1 MKQLLALII
10 ALSSLVAIFLQLDL
24 MLSNSSQLLGETLI
38 RFFSFFTIL
47 TNSLVAGYFSY
58 LSYHWI
64 KRQPITKNEFTRLTA
79 ITVYISI
86 VGLVYQVL
94 LRHIWSPTGLQK
106 VVDELLHS
114 VVPVLVVI
122 FWLISRKTGAMEYKQ
137 IGSWLIYPL
146 VYLVDPWICFRFLPL
161 SIFGCE
167 PVRSTTSDV
176 QLSGHDLTFC
186 SCFTAFRMGFK
197 TFGCR

>member
-10 ALSSLVAIFLQLDL
+10 ALSSLVAVFLQLDL

-94 LRHIWSPTGLQK
+94 LRHIWSPTGLQT
-106 VVDELLHS
+106 VDELLHS

-122 FWLISRKTGAMEYKQ
+122 SSRYMKPQNAHGIQRPPRT
-137 IGSWLIYPL
+137 
-146 VYLVDPWICFRFLPL
+146 FLAAP
-161 SIFGCE
+161 
-167 PVRSTTSDV
+167 
-176 QLSGHDLTFC
+176 SGQNL
-186 SCFTAFRMGFK
+186 
-197 TFGCR
+197 